1 MSSQESSSG
10 LVGAADRAGS
20 AVREQ
25 IASMAEAAQGTAAEI
40 ERTARDSAQASR
52 KEALEAA
59 DGIARSLQATDR
71 ELSLLLRSLSQEADQ
86 LRAKL
91 DRARLLSAAPGAGAS
106 RLSSTEPPEQVAL
119 EGEAETIEADALAPP
134 VVTEPG
140 DGLEDPATASDEA
153 FAGSPQ
159 PAPDAGAAQ
168 GWEAEAGE
176 MPPGER
182 DTSDAAQSPPEPE
195 PEPVPVPVSEPE
207 TDPETETETEEDKTA
222 IEPAFARVTG
232 SEADDAAVE
241 ENVSGADGEV
251 PFPVSSGAGADSR
264 TLEED
269 ARAHVTRKSDLEL
282 ADLYRISSER
292 ASEPGG
298 DEQEAYWRALLS
310 ATVQEA
316 ASRPQFGDVEANTAG
331 GRRERKRRVKLLAA
345 LSEARD
351 EVLRGA
357 EEGADSESPQSDDS
371 RG

>member
-1 MSSQESSSG
+1 
-10 LVGAADRAGS
+10 
-20 AVREQ
+20 
-25 IASMAEAAQGTAAEI
+25 MAEAAQGTAAEI

>member
-1 MSSQESSSG
+1 LSSQESSSG

-119 EGEAETIEADALAPP
+119 EGEAETIEAAALGAPAA
-134 VVTEPG
+134 TEPAG
-140 DGLEDPATASDEA
+140 GGLEAPATDSEEV
-153 FAGSPQ
+153 FEEFPQ

-195 PEPVPVPVSEPE
+195 PVPVPEPVSEPE
-207 TDPETETETEEDKTA
+207 TDPETETEEDKTA